1 MMRGALRQTAL
12 SAASKLWDDTNFAS
26 MKMDEYCKDLAAKV
40 GDVDKPM
47 IPTRV
52 IRLWKE
58 RWEVPKR
65 PGGKGHIQLLARM
78 ERKYVG
84 LKLDEMEKGWNI
96 YSVDQVLFD
105 GCRNKKFT
113 LRAVTIK
120 YDNDK
125 DESHPDNYDEYDVR
139 EISKMTYACIAE

>member
-1 MMRGALRQTAL
+1 MMRGALHRTAL
-12 SAASKLWDDTNFAS
+12 STAGKLWDDTDFAS
-26 MKMDEYCKDLAAKV
+26 MKMNEYCNNLDAKV

-52 IRLWKE
+52 VKLRKE
-58 RWEVPKR
+58 RWEVPKQ
-65 PGGKGHIQLLARM
+65 PGRKGHIQLLVRM
-78 ERKYVG
+78 ERKNVG

-125 DESHPDNYDEYDVR
+125 DESHPDNYDEYDVW